1 MKKNSFY
8 AFNRAFVIAVL
19 LLSSFT
25 FAYAQ
30 TFIGGGG
37 DDLWSNVNNW
47 ADGIKPTEESENVAI
62 HANVIIDEDVTVVS
76 LFDAVACDLTIQSGK
91 KLTAVGELVWDKGGD
106 FVVEDG
112 AQLITDSQVTG
123 TVQKK
128 IVAYDDEVKMWDII
142 ASPVI
147 ENVMPSL
154 ENGFLTDPA
163 SGYALMAFN
172 EQNHSWIDFKESAFP
187 IVSGKGYLYANALDT
202 TLLLTGTLTGSG
214 APVEVNLDYHSSNG
228 TLAGCNLVGNPLPCN
243 AYTDRSYYLLND
255 AGTTLLPVMASS
267 AMPVAP
273 CTGMFVKADGVGE
286 TVAFSRVSPQTT
298 HNRGSIEITVVK
310 PDAPNVVLDQIL
322 VSFNEDDN
330 LGKLAYNPDN
340 PNLYFTE
347 GTRTLAIISV
357 DSADVVP
364 FRFKAVENGSFMLK
378 VTPRDL
384 DISFLHLSDNAS
396 GANIDL
402 LDQPEYTFAALTSD
416 YASRFK
422 LILDPHYGIEED
434 GPSTGSGAFA
444 YYANGEIIIN
454 DVETCHGAS
463 LQIIDMMGRVVVTH
477 VGDAINRV
485 STIGLAKGVYVLRLN
500 TIHGVRTQKMVIE

>member
-1 MKKNSFY
+1 MEKHCFY
-8 AFNRAFVIAVL
+8 AFNRAFVIVLL

-25 FAYAQ
+25 FVPAQ

-47 ADGIKPTEESENVAI
+47 VDGIKPTEESENVAI
-62 HANVIIDEDVTVVS
+62 HANVIVDEDVIVVS
-76 LFDAVACDLTIQSGK
+76 LFDAVACDLTIQAGK
-91 KLTAVGELVWDKGGD
+91 KLTTVGELVWDKGGG

-112 AQLITDSQVTG
+112 AQLMTDSQVMG
-123 TVQKK
+123 TVEKK
-128 IVAYDDEVKMWDII
+128 IVAYDNEVKMWDII

-163 SGYALMAFN
+163 TGYALMAFN
-172 EQNHSWIDFKESAFP
+172 ELNHSWIDFKESAFP
-187 IVSGKGYLYANALDT
+187 IASGKGYLYANALDT
-202 TLLLTGTLTGSG
+202 TLLFAGTLTGSG
-214 APVEVNLDYHSSNG
+214 VPVEVNLDYHSSNG
-228 TLAGCNLVGNPLPCN
+228 TLAGCNLVGNPLPCH

-267 AMPVAP
+267 ATPIAP
-273 CTGMFVKADGVGE
+273 CTGVFVKADGVGE
-286 TVAFSRVSPQTT
+286 TVAFSRMSPQST

-310 PDAPNVVLDQIL
+310 PDAPNVVLDQVI

-330 LGKLAYNPDN
+330 LGKLAYNPNN

-347 GTRTLAIISV
+347 GTRNLAIISI
-357 DSADVVP
+357 DSTDVVP
-364 FRFKAVENGSFMLK
+364 LRFKAVENGAFMLK
-378 VTPRDL
+378 VAPRDL
-384 DISFLHLSDNAS
+384 DISFLHLSDNAN

-402 LDQPEYTFAALTSD
+402 LDQPEYTFNALTSD

-422 LILDPHYGIEED
+422 LIFDPHYGIVED
-434 GPSTGSGAFA
+434 DPSTGSEPFA

-454 DVETCHGAS
+454 DVETYHGAS
-463 LQIIDMMGRVVVTH
+463 LQIIDMMGRVVVSM
-477 VGDAINRV
+477 GDVSGNV
-485 STIGLAKGVYVLRLN
+485 STSGWAKGVYVLRLVN
-500 TIHGVRTQKMVIE
+500 GNVVRIQKTLIP